1 MPAFSGQFSWQD
13 GLIWKVGFLATADK
27 ELPQADRIHL
37 CPALVDTGA
46 SHTCISS
53 SVANKLRLE
62 PKGKIDMQ
70 TARGI
75 EAVNVYDV
83 QPAMILMGM
92 PDLEG
97 KSKRTIQVFSPI
109 HAPEFDPVDKNYKA
123 LIGRDILR
131 QGVLTMSF
139 DGHYTFA
146 Y

>member
-13 GLIWKVGFLATADK
+13 GLIWQTGFVAADK
-27 ELPQADRIHL
+27 ELPSSDRIHV

-46 SHTCISS
+46 SHTCISQ
-53 SVANKLRLE
+53 SVAKELQLE
-62 PKGKIDMQ
+62 PAGKIDMQ

-83 QPAMILMGM
+83 RPAIILTDM
-92 PDLEG
+92 PDLKG
-97 KSKRTIQVFSPI
+97 KSKGAIQVFSPI
-109 HAPEFDPVDKNYKA
+109 RSPEFDPADKNYKA
-123 LIGRDILR
+123 LVGRDILG

-139 DGHYTFA
+139 DGHYTFS